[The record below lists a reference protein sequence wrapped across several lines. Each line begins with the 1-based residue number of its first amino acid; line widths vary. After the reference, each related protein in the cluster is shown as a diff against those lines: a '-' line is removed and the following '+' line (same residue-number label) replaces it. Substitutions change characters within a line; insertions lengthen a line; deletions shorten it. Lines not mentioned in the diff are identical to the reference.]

1 MNTKRRQHAC
11 FVDEATSSIHVIGG
25 YDGEVYNR
33 LQSTEKWL
41 FGTYSWQPSAN
52 FPEKIIGPRA
62 VSANSNEYVGYMAG
76 GTVRYRYTSKVWGLR
91 REDMTWI
98 EMSQKLKTGRL
109 HHSLLNVP
117 MDKVLGC

>member
-1 MNTKRRQHAC
+1 MKINHTLNDFLEFKHLP
-11 FVDEATSSIHVIGG
+11 T
-25 YDGEVYNR
+25 
-33 LQSTEKWL
+33 
-41 FGTYSWQPSAN
+41 N
-52 FPEKIIGPRA
+52 FPEKIIGSRA

-76 GTVRYRYTSKVWGLR
+76 GTVRHRYTSNVWGLR

>member
-1 MNTKRRQHAC
+1 MNTKRRDHAC
-11 FVDEATSSIHVIGG
+11 LVDEATSSIHLMGG
-25 YDGEVYNR
+25 YGARYNE

-41 FGTYSWQPSAN
+41 LGRESWQRSAN
-52 FPEKIIGPRA
+52 LPEKIRQSRA

-76 GTVRYRYTSKVWGLR
+76 GTARYAYTSKVWGLR
-91 REDMTWI
+91 RKDMTWI